1 MSDLPFIVRPSGT
14 VNPAT
19 WLSENQALVETQLN
33 RSGAILLR
41 TSGATTMEHF
51 RDAVHLLCDQGLR
64 YVYRSTPRTDLGGG
78 LYTATE
84 YPPALSIPFHNENA
98 FQREWP
104 LLLLFF
110 CMQPADDGHGQ
121 TPLADTLKVTSRIDP
136 AVRNRFSEKHVMYI
150 RNYRADV
157 DLPWQT
163 VFQTD
168 SKQDVEAFCA
178 EHEIEYEWT
187 SGGNLRTRQICQ
199 SFANNPRTGDTV
211 WFNQA
216 HLFHPS
222 SLSPATREAME
233 ELLDVNEFPRNV
245 TYGDGSPL
253 EESALANIRHAFE
266 QESTQFKWEKGDI
279 LILDNMRVSH
289 ARTPFRGQRRVLTAM
304 GRPFRPEYRPPGV
317 IH

>member
-1 MSDLPFIVRPSGT
+1 MKDLPFIIRAP
-14 VNPAT
+14 NPVSAAT
-19 WLSENQALVETQLN
+19 WISENHPLLETQLDH
-33 RSGAILLR
+33 SGAVLLR
-41 TSGATTMEHF
+41 NFASNAIEHF
-51 RDAVHLLCDQGLR
+51 REVVHLLCDGGLK
-64 YVYRSTPRTDLGGG
+64 YVYRSTPRTDLGDG

-84 YPPALSIPFHNENA
+84 YPAGLSIPFHNENA

-110 CMQPADDGHGQ
+110 CMQPAEDGEGQ

-136 AVRNRFSEKHVMYI
+136 AIRKAFSAKHVMYI
-150 RNYRADV
+150 RNYRPDI

-168 SKQDVEAFCA
+168 SKQAVEAFCA
-178 EHEIEYEWT
+178 EREIEYEWT
-187 SGGNLRTRQICQ
+187 PAGNLRTRQVCQ
-199 SFANNPRTGDTV
+199 SFASNPRTGDSV

-222 SLSPATREAME
+222 SLTPATREAME
-233 ELLDVNEFPRNV
+233 ELLDINDFPRNA

-253 EESALANIRHAFE
+253 EESALAGIRQAFE
-266 QESTQFKWEKGDI
+266 QESTQFHWEEGDI

-304 GRPFRPEYRPPGV
+304 GRPFRPEYHPPV
-317 IH
+317 